1 MAATLA
7 LLLELHVPAGSI
19 GRVLPRVLDSVEL
32 GSLLRLYWV
41 SFAFVVGLFCVCRGS
56 LLCMWWV
63 SFGSVS
69 GLFCVCLRSLLRL
82 PLVSFA
88 SVLGLFCACF
98 EFL

>member
-41 SFAFVVGLFCVCRGS
+41 SFA
-56 LLCMWWV
+56 
-63 SFGSVS
+63 
-69 GLFCVCLRSLLRL
+69 
-82 PLVSFA
+82 
-88 SVLGLFCACF
+88 SVLGLFCVCSGSLLRLSWVSFVYVVGLFWVCF
-98 EFL
+98 RSLLRLS